1 MWLINEVFLR
11 YVVVD
16 TFDIKIQKKKTH
28 WCALMFNQVWF
39 EMVLFC
45 TKMAQSNTSQK
56 SLAYKK

>member
-1 MWLINEVFLR
+1 MKFFSGMWLWIILTLLKYE
-11 YVVVD
+11 
-16 TFDIKIQKKKTH
+16 KTH

-39 EMVLFC
+39 EMLFC